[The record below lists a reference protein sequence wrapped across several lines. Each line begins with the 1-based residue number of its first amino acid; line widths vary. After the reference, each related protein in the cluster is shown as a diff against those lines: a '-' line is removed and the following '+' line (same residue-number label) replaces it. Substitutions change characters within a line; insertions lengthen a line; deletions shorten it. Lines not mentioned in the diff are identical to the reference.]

1 MRKLTSCGIATTAI
15 LALILSAHASP
26 GSVMTHAAGLY
37 SASGFG
43 PVILVVDG
51 QNTGNDQKRA
61 IRRKRGSSK
70 QQQKMQQMQQ
80 MQQMMQSVPP
90 EYQQYLPQG
99 GMGGGGMGGGGMG
112 GGGMGGYG
120 R

>member
-1 MRKLTSCGIATTAI
+1 MRKLTSCGIATTAL

-26 GSVMTHAAGLY
+26 GSVMAHAAGLY

-43 PVILVVDG
+43 PVILVIDG

-80 MQQMMQSVPP
+80 MMQSVPP

-99 GMGGGGMGGGGMG
+99 GTGGGM

>member
-1 MRKLTSCGIATTAI
+1 MRKLTSCGIATTAL

-37 SASGFG
+37 SASGIG

-70 QQQKMQQMQQ
+70 QQQM
-80 MQQMMQSVPP
+80 MQQMMQQVPA
-90 EYQQYLPQG
+90 EYQQYIPQG
-99 GMGGGGMGGGGMG
+99 M

>member
-1 MRKLTSCGIATTAI
+1 MRKLTSCGIATTAF

-26 GSVMTHAAGLY
+26 GSVMANAAGLD

-51 QNTGNDQKRA
+51 QNAGADQKREV
-61 IRRKRGSSK
+61 RRKRGPSK

-80 MQQMMQSVPP
+80 MMQNVPP

-99 GMGGGGMGGGGMG
+99 GTGGGGMGGGGMG